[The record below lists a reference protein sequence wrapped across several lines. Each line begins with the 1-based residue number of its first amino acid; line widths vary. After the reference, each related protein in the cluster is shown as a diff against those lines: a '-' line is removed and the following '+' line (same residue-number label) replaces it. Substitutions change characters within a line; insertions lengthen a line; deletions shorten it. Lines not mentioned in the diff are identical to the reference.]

1 MNNSPEPH
9 WYIDS
14 RPTVST
20 EQMSL
25 DLTRHLPRRL
35 AISPVVVVT
44 DRPAILLSVVRKR
57 WSAITREVARQFA
70 STLDRQKKAGLQ
82 RELDH
87 IRNCRFTVQSF
98 TEHPT
103 ADCFFVSPDELCDSL
118 PPCYNTLYLTSRLTD
133 VDLCIAVRN
142 LSLNG
147 LIVGY
152 GDWLTEYEESL
163 RAAFISRTKN
173 IQI

>member
-1 MNNSPEPH
+1 MNNSPGPH

-14 RPTVST
+14 RPAAST

-44 DRPAILLSVVRKR
+44 DRPAVLLSVVRKR
-57 WSAITREVARQFA
+57 WTAITREVARQFA

-87 IRNCRFTVQSF
+87 MRNCRFTVQPF

-103 ADCFFVSPDELCDSL
+103 ADCFFVSPEELCL
-118 PPCYNTLYLTSRLTD
+118 GLAPCYSTLYLASRLSD
-133 VDLCIAVRN
+133 VDLCIAVQN

-152 GDWLTEYEESL
+152 GDWLTGYEESL
-163 RAAFISRTKN
+163 RAAFMGRIKDIR
-173 IQI
+173 I